1 MAPGTGP
8 SLPTGTVTLVF
19 TDIEGS
25 TRLLR
30 ANEQTYS
37 DLLERQR
44 TLVGEAFRRGVI
56 FGFEGDAVFAA
67 FSSPKDAVLAA
78 GEAQRLLTSEAWPD
92 GACLRVRMGIHT
104 GTPRVVADD
113 YVGLDVHRT
122 ARVCA
127 AAHGAQVITSQS
139 TRDLLTDCDL
149 GVGFLD
155 LGRHTLK
162 DFEEP
167 APLYQLRIP
176 GCPEAFPPPRTVE
189 ARIVALPREASSLI
203 GRTSELG
210 LLADEILTHRL
221 VTLTGAG
228 GSGKTK
234 LAVRLGWNMAPRFRG
249 PVVFVPLASL
259 ADASQLAGHLGRI
272 LAPGAAVSSWEEVLA
287 LLKDQHS
294 LIILDNA
301 EHLDGFGEHVRELVD
316 SCDRA
321 HLLVTSR
328 SPLGASGER
337 VFSVAPLDADDALSL
352 LVERVRAHRVGF
364 APTAEENEFLRAI
377 ARRLDGLPLALELAA
392 ARLRALPPAAL
403 LRRLDRQLDLLTS
416 ESADLPPRQR
426 TMRGAIQW
434 SHDMLSGQDQAL
446 FASLAVFRSP
456 AALSTVAALNQ
467 ADEIQTLDGL
477 TRLIDASL
485 VRPGVAH
492 TEPRYWMLEPI
503 RQFAAERLH
512 ECGLDEILCRRLLS
526 DLAEAA
532 SRAWA
537 DDADVFALFADEVD
551 TVLNALED
559 AVALDE
565 WNLGLTLADVV
576 TRTVLVP
583 MGVQTQLARWVD
595 QAEQHRGS
603 LNDIA
608 QARLLRVGA
617 WARILSLPEVLAR
630 WQEAAALLRDTPDT
644 RLLAE
649 TWIGVAINA
658 SLLGQADTATEALAE
673 AERLACSSPSLKAM
687 AAMARAQFA
696 AIAYQSDAPD
706 LYRLADELAT
716 ASGDSVLRF
725 TCETTAPIQ
734 RSSPATT
741 GGL

>member
-1 MAPGTGP
+1 M
-8 SLPTGTVTLVF
+8 
-19 TDIEGS
+19 
-25 TRLLR
+25 
-30 ANEQTYS
+30 
-37 DLLERQR
+37 
-44 TLVGEAFRRGVI
+44 
-56 FGFEGDAVFAA
+56 
-67 FSSPKDAVLAA
+67 
-78 GEAQRLLTSEAWPD
+78 
-92 GACLRVRMGIHT
+92 
-104 GTPRVVADD
+104 
-113 YVGLDVHRT
+113 
-122 ARVCA
+122 
-127 AAHGAQVITSQS
+127 
-139 TRDLLTDCDL
+139 
-149 GVGFLD
+149 
-155 LGRHTLK
+155 
-162 DFEEP
+162 
-167 APLYQLRIP
+167 
-176 GCPEAFPPPRTVE
+176 
-189 ARIVALPREASSLI
+189 
-203 GRTSELG
+203 
-210 LLADEILTHRL
+210 
-221 VTLTGAG
+221 
-228 GSGKTK
+228 
-234 LAVRLGWNMAPRFRG
+234 
-249 PVVFVPLASL
+249 
-259 ADASQLAGHLGRI
+259 
-272 LAPGAAVSSWEEVLA
+272 LA

-608 QARLLRVGA
+608 QARLLCVGA

-630 WQEAAALLRDTPDT
+630 WQEAAALLSRHTGYAPARRDVD
-644 RLLAE
+644 RRRD
-649 TWIGVAINA
+649 
-658 SLLGQADTATEALAE
+658 Q
-673 AERLACSSPSLKAM
+673 RLASRPGRHRHRGAGRGGMSRMFLSVLKAM

-696 AIAYQSDAPD
+696 AIAHQSDAPD

-716 ASGDSVLRF
+716 ASGDFSLAVHVRNDRAYTTILTGDYRRALTLVHSAIEMADRRGVANFATLHTAAVAALALGDVANAAHHLQRILVTYDRLGMAADDTSSASICMPRQPSPVLPATRRPLRS
-725 TCETTAPIQ
+725 CSQGPTAARRELGDRRSGGRMLRVPPACRTAVRRHQPGSGTPNEVHPSTGGSCSGWRLTPSPRRSRPSMCRSAPRNREGGPCPGRSRPSGVGILTKLPAEPAGMRVHLACGRAAELPDRVPHMALEVTVGGQ
-734 RSSPATT
+734 PRPPVGAGCGERASTASSRSSGSREGLSPAV
-741 GGL
+741 